1 MILLVDKF
9 LVEYCFVDGV
19 VLNLLKHNNVKK
31 HKEYIEID
39 FGKKSASG
47 DLLRIMGKCQLKD
60 GTKINFNYEY
70 EIEIKPPQT
79 SISLRIF
86 EKMP

>member
-1 MILLVDKF
+1 
-9 LVEYCFVDGV
+9 
-19 VLNLLKHNNVKK
+19 
-31 HKEYIEID
+31 
-39 FGKKSASG
+39 
-47 DLLRIMGKCQLKD
+47 MGKCKLKD